1 MNNDMQGNGS
11 SQMPDYGDR
20 YEYPHTE
27 PPKKRNG
34 LAIASFI
41 LGLLGLLSCCCS
53 PLGLILGVIGLI
65 LVILSKRGQPF
76 DPFAVAGLV
85 LSIIAIIASLISFV
99 YYISVLQ
106 MMQDPEFNNLVN
118 EIMGAYESLPIE

>member
-1 MNNDMQGNGS
+1 MNNDMQDKDS

-20 YEYPHTE
+20 YEYPHTT

-53 PLGLILGVIGLI
+53 PLGLILGVVGLI
-65 LVILSKRGQPF
+65 LVILSKKGQPF
-76 DPFAVAGLV
+76 DPFAIAGLV
-85 LSIIAIIASLISFV
+85 LSIIAIIASLISFM
-99 YYISVLQ
+99 YYIAVLQ
-106 MMQDPEFNNLVN
+106 MMQDPEFNSIVN
-118 EIMGAYESLPIE
+118 EIIGEYEALPIQ